1 MTAKSKC
8 DTAAISSTAI
18 IAHNVVMD
26 KKSAIGPFSVVGVE
40 SGGKTIIGEE
50 VQIGSHVVIED
61 DVIIGKGCFID
72 AYCRVGSG
80 SFIGNYTPIL
90 YGAAI
95 FENVRIGEKCV
106 IGGNVA
112 DRTLIEDY
120 VTYFGEIAHDYR
132 IPGDIEDWDNK
143 VRPSPI
149 IRARSVV
156 GQNAL
161 LLGGIEIGKEAYV
174 AAGGSIRGQVPS
186 CSFFFTGGV
195 GKMSELSGLIQ
206 TRSDR

>member
-72 AYCRVGSG
+72 AYCRVCSG
-80 SFIGNYTPIL
+80 SIIGNYTQIL

-174 AAGGSIRGQVPS
+174 AAGEIVRCNVPS
-186 CSFFFTGGV
+186 GHILAKGRLR
-195 GKMSELSGLIQ
+195 KLSELSGLIQ